1 MQFSALSFFENESGA
16 IGVDWVM
23 MGAGGVAGV
32 MAMLTVFSD
41 GTNGLAGS
49 VTSQLAQLEIGN
61 VPNGLP
67 GGVRPG
73 EGGFGFG
80 GSVGFGNDDWR
91 DLGGGFGTGTG
102 GGSGSDGS
110 GEIDSDREV
119 IEVVE
124 LPVVESEPEVLIV
137 DAALVVEEVIEA
149 LVEAALD
156 DAAVAQEVL
165 AQREIWAARV
175 GDSAFPQASEVVAA
189 LDVVLVNRG
198 VTPPA

>member
-1 MQFSALSFFENESGA
+1 MQFCALSFFKNESGA
-16 IGVDWVM
+16 VGVDWVM

-41 GTNGLAGS
+41 GSNGLAGS

-73 EGGFGFG
+73 QGGFGFG
-80 GSVGFGNDDWR
+80 GSGGFGNNDWR
-91 DLGGGFGTGTG
+91 DLGGGFDSGTG

-110 GEIDSDREV
+110 GAIGPDGEV
-119 IEVVE
+119 EVVE
-124 LPVVESEPEVLIV
+124 LPVVESEPEVLVV

-149 LVEAALD
+149 LIEEALD

-165 AQREIWAARV
+165 AQREIWAERV
-175 GDSAFPQASEVVAA
+175 GDSAFPQATEVVAA